1 MKVFIFSLLAVGLC
15 SLTSLAFA
23 QTSAQL
29 ATPTYNPTA
38 SSVNNNTAGGTG
50 AVPANKGGNNT
61 AFGRN
66 ALSVTTGNGNVGMGV
81 GALQALTTGKWNTAI
96 GTSAGRIMTTPAE
109 NTVVGFHAGYYTTGG
124 SGNTFVGSQSGFAN
138 ATGVNNTYLGFS
150 AGSGSRGDRNVF
162 LGAGA
167 GNSNLSGS
175 GNIYINYVGSE
186 QAESNTM
193 RLGQID
199 GISATYIAGIWGT
212 SVLGALPVVVNAAGQ
227 LGVAM
232 PALNV
237 QAEGA
242 TVDPQTA
249 ALITTLMQ
257 RVDQLEARVTELEA
271 AKSNHPFSAP

>member
-1 MKVFIFSLLAVGLC
+1 MKAFTSSVLALTLC
-15 SLTSLAFA
+15 SLTNLALA

-38 SSVNNNTAGGTG
+38 SSMNNNTAGGTG

-66 ALSVTTGNGNVGMGV
+66 ALAVTTGNGNVGMGV

-109 NTVVGFHAGYYTTGG
+109 NTVVGFHAGYFTTEGV
-124 SGNTFVGSQSGFAN
+124 GNTFVGSQAGFAN
-138 ATGVNNTYLGFS
+138 ATGLNNTYLGAG

-162 LGAGA
+162 LGVAA

-175 GNIYINYVGSE
+175 GNIYINHVGGE

-193 RLGQID
+193 RLGQPD
-199 GISATYIAGIWGT
+199 GIFETYIAGIWGT
-212 SVLGALPVVVNAAGQ
+212 SVLGALPVVINAEGQ

-232 PALNV
+232 PSLNE

-249 ALITTLMQ
+249 ARIYFHQ
-257 RVDQLEARVTELEA
+257 NVCSCERVFGF
-271 AKSNHPFSAP
+271 K